1 MELELPEGVQA
12 FNLWTIWIMAR
23 LWEEFPRPQFF
34 MSGPGGVCVTGDSA
48 AAGALFGP
56 NDPPSVQLFRPT
68 MEWLLSERY
77 ITGKANG
84 AGHFALV
91 ALTEKGFSVL
101 KQIPRSVGSKQP
113 AAQNKPL
120 GALMREAA
128 ISQGVGAA
136 ATALLKSMIGAGT

>member
-1 MELELPEGVQA
+1 MELEVPDGVQS

-23 LWEEFPRPQFF
+23 LWEEHPQPQFF
-34 MSGPGGVCVTGDSA
+34 MYEPGGVYVTGDPA
-48 AAGALFGP
+48 VAGAMFGP
-56 NDPPSVQLFRPT
+56 NDRPSLRKFRPT

-101 KQIPRSVGSKQP
+101 KQIPRSV
-113 AAQNKPL
+113 AAQSAAQSKPL
-120 GALMREAA
+120 GALMREAV
-128 ISQGVGAA
+128 ISHGVGAA
-136 ATALLKSMIGAGT
+136 ATALSKAMIGT